1 MTAPHRDHP
10 RGAEHEHVAEILP
23 WYVNA
28 SLSREETALVDEHL
42 AACAACR
49 DELARC
55 RALSLAARS
64 APQGEEGWA
73 ASPRHFA
80 GVLARIEASEQRRL
94 GARGR
99 ALLDRLRSW
108 VSDTPSPVRWAF
120 AVQGVAALALAAAL
134 LGRAPRPPPA
144 YETLS
149 RPAPAQVAER
159 DRARL
164 HLVLAEETTER
175 ELRDLLHGIDGV
187 LVGGPSPRAVYT
199 VELPVGGSDRERVDA
214 IAARLR
220 GERRVRFVAVVPARS
235 P

>member
-1 MTAPHRDHP
+1 MTAPHRDPP
-10 RGAEHEHVAEILP
+10 RGAEHEQIAELLP

-28 SLSREETALVDEHL
+28 SLSRDEAALVDDHL

-49 DELARC
+49 EELARC

-64 APQGEEGWA
+64 AAQGEEGWA
-73 ASPRHFA
+73 PSPRHFA
-80 GVLARIEASEQRRL
+80 RVLARVEASEQRRL

-99 ALLDRLRSW
+99 ALLARLRFW
-108 VSDTPSPVRWAF
+108 VSGTPRPVRWAF

-134 LGRAPRPPPA
+134 LWRAPAPA
-144 YETLS
+144 PAPYYRTLS
-149 RPAPAQVAER
+149 RPAPAASA

-175 ELRDLLHGIDGV
+175 ELRGLLHGVEGI
-187 LVGGPSPRAVYT
+187 LVGGPSSRGVYT
-199 VELPVGGSDRERVDA
+199 VELPVGASEREHVEA

-220 GERRVRFVAVVPARS
+220 GERRVRFVAVAPARS